1 MSYLLGIT
9 IGPVQSYIEDSRKLR
24 DLYGSSKII
33 SDISKEIYEYV
44 KSISKNCEIIY
55 PYHDGIKDVDFSNY
69 MIMKIE
75 DFINLKDVEDK
86 IFNKFNCKIENIK
99 KDININFYDDHV
111 SNIKDDFYLFWVMEE
126 IEDEKDYGYSKA
138 YEKLTK
144 LILDIKNTYEFDKLE
159 QSGRKKCSICGK
171 RNRITNKLE
180 NRMRKKCMLNI
191 DEDLCPLCLFKRYY
205 LKYEKCYLED
215 KNMKSIY
222 EVAIINW
229 KLKNKKKL
237 RKLTKKLKDLFNEE
251 DKYYNPNEIDNV
263 IKVLELKN
271 QIENN
276 KNKITFKNL
285 KKKAD
290 KIKSDLKYDIDL
302 KSILEEFKD
311 IKDTMNE
318 IYYDK
323 SMELPNYEYAFVQFD
338 IDNLGC
344 WMSGEYLED
353 KKNLMKYQQKIS
365 NTLIKFSQKLSE
377 ELTDKC
383 NVIYSGGDDFLSILP
398 KDNII
403 EVVNKIEELFKN
415 NVENELKG
423 YITYDRKITYSISIT
438 IAPCRDPMSYVLNK
452 TKSELENVKNI
463 YKYKQEEKN
472 GVAINYI
479 INNGKVITAYLKQ
492 DDLINYIK
500 LIKSFEEIKPDISF
514 AYINNFENE
523 FINFDY
529 NNISFNELKYFIRI
543 AKYELKRMILRCKG
557 KNNKIKDENAE
568 EYINDFV
575 EFISKII
582 SSNSDE
588 IKPNNINIDF
598 DNITNIMKI
607 YSKLCKTNFKSKEGE

>member
-55 PYHDGIKDVDFSNY
+55 PYHDRIKNVDFSNY
-69 MIMKIE
+69 MIIKIE

-86 IFNKFNCKIENIK
+86 IFNKFNCKIEDIK
-99 KDININFYDDHV
+99 KDFNINFYDDYV

-159 QSGRKKCSICGK
+159 QSGGKKCSICGK
-171 RNRITNKLE
+171 RNIITNKLE
-180 NRMRKKCMLNI
+180 NRMRRKYMLNS
-191 DEDLCPLCLFKRYY
+191 DEDLCLLCLFKRYY
-205 LKYEKCYLED
+205 LRYEECYLED

-222 EVAIINW
+222 EVAIRNW
-229 KLKNKKKL
+229 KFKNEDKL
-237 RKLTKKLKDLFNEE
+237 IKLTNKLKDLFNEE

-276 KNKITFKNL
+276 KNKMIFKNL
-285 KKKAD
+285 ERKVN
-290 KIKSDLKYDIDL
+290 KIKSDLKDDIDL
-302 KSILEEFKD
+302 KSILEKFKD
-311 IKDTMNE
+311 IKDIMNE

-415 NVENELKG
+415 NVENELKE

-438 IAPCRDPMSYVLNK
+438 IAPCKDPMSYVLNK

-479 INNGKVITAYLKQ
+479 INNGKSITAYLKQ
-492 DDLINYIK
+492 GDLINYIK

-529 NNISFNELKYFIRI
+529 NNISFNELKYFIKI
-543 AKYELKRMILRCKG
+543 AKYELKRMILRCKV
-557 KNNKIKDENAE
+557 KNNEIKDENAE

-575 EFISKII
+575 EFISEII

-588 IKPNNINIDF
+588 IKSNHINIDF